1 VPVALAVPVL
11 MLMAPLQVPMAAL
24 AVLAAPQVLSPL

>member
-24 AVLAAPQVLSPL
+24 AVLAVRVVTAA